1 MLKNTLIEADR
12 LFNKFDLET
21 VVVYPSEDNHCC
33 ISCHTNDDLVYVFIK
48 NKANDYTTKEF
59 AIRNWSSIHSIIGS
73 FYNAETSDSFKINVE
88 KDSSDYPNVLKI
100 ANGRIKMTHYLQNF
114 SFISNQ
120 SELLETYKNKKF
132 CLGQLRDGNAEELDE
147 SLIKDICKL
156 GGLLNEKFFRIGGD
170 LGNNYIYFGNENQS
184 VDSGKISIG
193 NIGGLNT
200 WKPEMHFSVE
210 YFSAMY
216 RALSDQNVKI
226 KITPQQIVMVGEND
240 NTNKVAILRGKNM

>member
-1 MLKNTLIEADR
+1 
-12 LFNKFDLET
+12 
-21 VVVYPSEDNHCC
+21 
-33 ISCHTNDDLVYVFIK
+33 
-48 NKANDYTTKEF
+48 
-59 AIRNWSSIHSIIGS
+59 
-73 FYNAETSDSFKINVE
+73 
-88 KDSSDYPNVLKI
+88 
-100 ANGRIKMTHYLQNF
+100 MTHYLQNY

-170 LGNNYIYFGNENQS
+170 LGNNYIYFGDENQS